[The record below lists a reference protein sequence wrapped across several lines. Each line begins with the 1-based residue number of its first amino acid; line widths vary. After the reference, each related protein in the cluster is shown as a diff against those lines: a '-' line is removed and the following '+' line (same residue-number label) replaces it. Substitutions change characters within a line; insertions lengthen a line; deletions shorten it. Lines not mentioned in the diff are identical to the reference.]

1 MKTHTEPEKKEEMS
15 SQCLYCDSNF
25 EHCQYPQWN
34 LKVHVKEKHPK
45 DYNPMNFS
53 LDKSRSESYNPRD
66 TESNRNLW
74 VGTKRRQSTYMGP
87 KIGGSPRMFD
97 CPYCETSMSQKINL
111 KTHIKRL
118 HTGKRNFYF

>member
-53 LDKSRSESYNPRD
+53 LDKSRSESDQVDSGITDYWAAFGP
-66 TESNRNLW
+66 SKH
-74 VGTKRRQSTYMGP
+74 VYGRQNWQQLIKVRLDLLGKVHNMFTSKYMAN
-87 KIGGSPRMFD
+87 IM
-97 CPYCETSMSQKINL
+97 L
-111 KTHIKRL
+111 HRL
-118 HTGKRNFYF
+118 I